1 MKATA
6 RNRHTC
12 EDSRPANRQAD
23 VEIQSFLQALDSYP
37 ERFSREP
44 EISFEQH
51 LSSLDKRLDKGE
63 DSPVG

>member
-6 RNRHTC
+6 RKRHPR

>member
-6 RNRHTC
+6 RNRHPR
-12 EDSRPANRQAD
+12 ESPRPTNRKAD
-23 VEIQSFLQALDSYP
+23 VEIQSFLQAIDSYP

-44 EISFEQH
+44 EVSFAQHLISF
-51 LSSLDKRLDKGE
+51 DKRLDKGK